1 MATKHKYVT
10 DNRKEYDK
18 IMREFTNAGKIEVTV
33 GLHEDLGVHPGPHNE
48 KNLTYAQIGTI
59 QEYGATVMHPDG
71 KPIDIPS
78 RPFTAS
84 TFDKNKSNIIADIV
98 AMQKKLVAGKSALL
112 NARIVGEKHEAR
124 QKAAMTA
131 WTNPPNSARTVKLK
145 GFNDPLVHTGA
156 MIKGVNTKVN
166 GK

>member
-18 IMREFTNAGKIEVTV
+18 IMREFTNAGRIEVTV
-33 GLHEDLGVHPGPHNE
+33 GLHEDLGVHPGPNNDD
-48 KNLTYAQIGTI
+48 NLTYAQIGSI
-59 QEYGATVMHPDG
+59 QEFGATVRHPDG
-71 KPIDIPS
+71 APIDIPS

-84 TFDKNKSNIIADIV
+84 TFDKNKSKIIADIV
-98 AMQKKLVAGKSALL
+98 EMQKKLVAGQSAKAS
-112 NARIVGEKHEAR
+112 ARIVGENHEAR

-131 WTNPPNSARTVKLK
+131 WSTPPNSARTVKLK

-156 MIKGVNTKVN
+156 MIKGVGTKVN